1 MGDGSSRLQG
11 HVVSAAA
18 VFAASLAFAPHAY
31 AAPGVDEQVAA
42 VQAASAPVVAEVIAV
57 SEPAVAA
64 AQPAVA
70 QPVAA
75 ARPVVNKVA
84 AAVKPHAAVVRA
96 VLRSLPAVQHVVP
109 AHRFAPAVHAATEAV
124 ARPTAVRPQHHT
136 STRVPSRARPF
147 DRAAGSSLPP
157 DARQLVVRSEPAAPA
172 AIALAPAKTVTA
184 EHAAPQLTLTPLC
197 QAQLPGTVSPGVAGG
212 GGAAAM
218 PSHAA
223 HGPPLAVVRLV
234 TPLQAPRS
242 HAHLLRIER
251 PD

>member
-11 HVVSAAA
+11 IVVSAAA
-18 VFAASLAFAPHAY
+18 VFAASLAFAPHAH
-31 AAPGVDEQVAA
+31 ATPGVDEQVAA
-42 VQAASAPVVAEVIAV
+42 VQAASAPVVAEVTAAA
-57 SEPAVAA
+57 EPVVAA

-75 ARPVVNKVA
+75 ARPVAKTIA
-84 AAVKPHAAVVRA
+84 AAVKPHTAAVRA
-96 VLRSLPAVQHVVP
+96 VLRSLPAVRHVVP
-109 AHRFAPAVHAATEAV
+109 AAAPAATEAV
-124 ARPTAVRPQHHT
+124 HTPTAVRPRQHS

-147 DRAAGSSLPP
+147 DRPAGRSLPP

-172 AIALAPAKTVTA
+172 TIAFAPVKAVTA
-184 EHAAPQLTLTPLC
+184 AHAAPQLTLTPLC
-197 QAQLPGTVSPGVAGG
+197 KAQLSGTVSPGVAGG
-212 GGAAAM
+212 GAAAAM

-223 HGPPLAVVRLV
+223 HDPPLAAVRLV